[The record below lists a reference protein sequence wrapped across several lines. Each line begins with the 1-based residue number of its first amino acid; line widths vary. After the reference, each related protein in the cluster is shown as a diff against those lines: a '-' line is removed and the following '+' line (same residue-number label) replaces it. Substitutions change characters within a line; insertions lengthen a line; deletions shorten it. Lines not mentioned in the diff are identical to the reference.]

1 MGELSPPLSAKIT
14 LARSGSGLL
23 RQAARASAA
32 CSCPRHAVES
42 SLADCADCAGPV
54 SCATVA
60 AVPRRGP
67 GLDCAAIHSD
77 GGPGAGCGDVCCDGA
92 CVLRFRCW
100 FAHYPCSELRKPCIT
115 PTKLPNKRLTYTALW
130 APPGVDHC
138 ATWLEPT
145 ALLLLMRRYGYPMRV
160 IETVLS
166 QYTPRLILFMGLLGR
181 PRPLIGRYS
190 YGLRTAVVALPAVA
204 GRRRP
209 AASEAL

>member
-1 MGELSPPLSAKIT
+1 MHPLLVSCLDMPWSLRAESSGGGELCGAVRCGAGKCDYCC
-14 LARSGSGLL
+14 GS
-23 RQAARASAA
+23 AARL
-32 CSCPRHAVES
+32 RV
-42 SLADCADCAGPV
+42 G
-54 SCATVA
+54 
-60 AVPRRGP
+60 
-67 GLDCAAIHSD
+67 DCAAVHSD

-166 QYTPRLILFMGLLGR
+166 QYTPPSYLILSLAEVSRQFPSPAR
-181 PRPLIGRYS
+181 PRSTRMN
-190 YGLRTAVVALPAVA
+190 A
-204 GRRRP
+204 
-209 AASEAL
+209 